1 MTIGGQDRIIQDV
14 VSSYNRDEKE
24 EAVQNK
30 AQELGLPY
38 YDFREIEISP
48 DILSLISEE
57 EARRGVVPII
67 RKGDS
72 LIVGVVDPELRK
84 SEDIVEYLSNH
95 FDIEK
100 ALISIDSVKDILPR
114 YEGLAKQVLTEER
127 DYEIDILDSSI
138 TFKELESQLNSA
150 ELRDI
155 LKFILAA
162 AIHAKSS
169 DIHIEPQRDGV
180 RLRFRI
186 DGILHIVGFL
196 ERDRYEYVLSQI
208 ELSSGMKL
216 NVNEAQEGRLE
227 VNLSGQTT
235 NVRVETLPT
244 LYGDD
249 VALRLFNT
257 EATMLKLEDL
267 GLFDYNRV
275 VIDDM
280 LLRPQGMVL
289 VVGPTG
295 SGKTTTIYAILN
307 CLNNTRV
314 KIISLEDPIEYAIPG
329 VAQSQI
335 NEGESFGIRLKAV
348 LREDP
353 DIVMV
358 GEIRDQDTA
367 NVALHAALTGHMMV
381 STFHANNAAA
391 AVGLL
396 KEITENNSLLASAV
410 SLIIAQR
417 LVRRICESCKKPVQP
432 TKEQLDFAQRAFNGI
447 PLEIKE
453 GKQLEFYD
461 AEGCNTCNGL
471 GYSGRIGIF
480 EMMPFSIE
488 LQKLISR
495 EDITIAEIQEAAK
508 SLGMVTMEQDGLLKS
523 IAGITSIK
531 EVMSA
536 IRE

>member
-24 EAVQNK
+24 VAVQNK
-30 AQELGLPY
+30 AQGLGLPY

-48 DILSLISEE
+48 DILSLVSQE

-114 YEGLAKQVLTEER
+114 YEGIAKQVLTEER

-432 TKEQLDFAQRAFNGI
+432 TKEQLDFAQRVFNGI

-453 GKQLEFYD
+453 GKKLEFYG
-461 AEGCNTCNGL
+461 AEGCNACNGL